1 MKQVN
6 YKINVDTKN
15 AEKNVE
21 SLNKQVDKT
30 AKSSKQAEGSL
41 EGVSSVADKATGG
54 MISGFTGAVK
64 SIKAVNLG
72 FKSMKFAIISTG
84 IGALVVVLGSLAAAF
99 ASSEEGQNKFNKLS
113 TIMGAIVGNLVDKLA
128 DLGELLIKAFEQPQ
142 VAVKKLG
149 DLIKENLQNRLEGLT
164 NLIPTIAKSIKL
176 LFEGEFKA
184 AATVAADSAGQI
196 IWGVESITES
206 LGDAKDAV
214 TEFIDEQIEESNL
227 AAKVADM
234 RAKADKIERKLLV
247 DRSKL
252 ESDIALLRL
261 KARQENE
268 FSAEERKQALLDAQV
283 LEDEL
288 LDRETKALQL
298 RAAAQTQENKFSR
311 SNKENLDKEAE
322 ARAAVNRQV
331 ARRANVART
340 LQRELNTINNQILA
354 ESKALAVEEQK
365 LIEDRIKQEDELFKF
380 LSEAQATAQEKEI
393 MALVAKYDKAFE
405 LAQGNAQAELEL
417 EQAQK
422 DQLAEINEKYRQEQ
436 EKQNLESS
444 KKEAEDKAKLES
456 QKIDGVRNTLTT
468 ISNLAQ
474 LFAGESEEQQKK
486 AFKVQKAVSTAQ
498 ALIDTYQS
506 ATSAFKSL
514 AGIPVVGP
522 ALGAAA
528 AAAAVTAGLLNVK
541 QIQAQQFQ
549 GGSGGSNASTQTP
562 NFSAGI
568 TSQAPD
574 FNVVGQSGFN
584 QVAQALGEQNNTPI
598 QAYVVSGNVT
608 TAQAL
613 ENNIIETATF

>member
-128 DLGELLIKAFEQPQ
+128 DLGELLIKTFEQPQ
-142 VAVKKLG
+142 AAVKKLG

-164 NLIPTIAKSIKL
+164 NLIPTLAKSIKL

-196 IWGVESITES
+196 LWGVESITES

-322 ARAAVNRQV
+322 AQAAVNRQV

-354 ESKALAVEEQK
+354 EAKALSAEEQK
-365 LIEDRIKQEDELFKF
+365 LIEDRIKKEDELFKF

-456 QKIDGVRNTLTT
+456 QKIDGVKNTLTT

-506 ATSAFKSL
+506 ATAAFKSL
-514 AGIPVVGP
+514 AGIAVVGP

-528 AAAAVTAGLLNVK
+528 AAAAVTGGLLNVK

-549 GGSGGSNASTQTP
+549 GSSGGASATPSYSASTG
-562 NFSAGI
+562 S

-584 QVAQALGEQNNTPI
+584 QVATALGQQNNTPI

>member
-128 DLGELLIKAFEQPQ
+128 DLGELLIKTFEQPQ
-142 VAVKKLG
+142 AAVKKLG

-164 NLIPTIAKSIKL
+164 NLIPTLAKSIKL

-196 IWGVESITES
+196 LWGVESITES

-322 ARAAVNRQV
+322 AQAAVNRQV

-354 ESKALAVEEQK
+354 EAKALSAEEQK
-365 LIEDRIKQEDELFKF
+365 LIEDRIKKEDELFKF

-422 DQLAEINEKYRQEQ
+422 DQLAAINEKYRQEQ

-456 QKIDGVRNTLTT
+456 QKIDGVKNTLTT

-506 ATSAFKSL
+506 ATAAFKSL
-514 AGIPVVGP
+514 AGIPAIGP

-549 GGSGGSNASTQTP
+549 GGSSSSAQTP

-584 QVAQALGEQNNTPI
+584 QVATALGQQNNTPI
-598 QAYVVSGNVT
+598 QAYVVSGDVT

-613 ENNIIETATF
+613 ENNIIDTATF

>member
-128 DLGELLIKAFEQPQ
+128 DLGELLIKTFEQPQ
-142 VAVKKLG
+142 AAVKKLG

-164 NLIPTIAKSIKL
+164 NLIPTLAKSIKL
-176 LFEGEFKA
+176 LYEGEFKA

-196 IWGVESITES
+196 LWGVESITES

-322 ARAAVNRQV
+322 AQAAVNRQV

-354 ESKALAVEEQK
+354 EAKALSAEEQK
-365 LIEDRIKQEDELFKF
+365 LIEDRIKKEDELFKF

-422 DQLAEINEKYRQEQ
+422 DQLAAINEKYRQEQ

-456 QKIDGVRNTLTT
+456 QKIDGVKNTLTT

-506 ATSAFKSL
+506 ATAAFKSL
-514 AGIPVVGP
+514 AGIPVVGVG
-522 ALGAAA
+522 LGIAA
-528 AAAAVTAGLLNVK
+528 AAAAVTGGLLNVK

-549 GGSGGSNASTQTP
+549 GSSGGASATPSYSASTG
-562 NFSAGI
+562 S

-584 QVAQALGEQNNTPI
+584 QVATALGQQNNTPI
-598 QAYVVSGNVT
+598 QAYVVSGDVT

-613 ENNIIETATF
+613 ENNIIDTATF

>member
-128 DLGELLIKAFEQPQ
+128 DLGELLIKTFEQPQ
-142 VAVKKLG
+142 AAVKKLG

-196 IWGVESITES
+196 LWGVESITES

-283 LEDEL
+283 LEDKL

-322 ARAAVNRQV
+322 AQAAVNRQV

-354 ESKALAVEEQK
+354 EAKALSAEEQK
-365 LIEDRIKQEDELFKF
+365 LIEDRIKKEEELFKF

-456 QKIDGVRNTLTT
+456 QKIDGVKNTLTT

-506 ATSAFKSL
+506 ATAAFKSL
-514 AGIPVVGP
+514 AGIPVVGVG
-522 ALGAAA
+522 LGIAA
-528 AAAAVTAGLLNVK
+528 AAAAVTGGLLNVK

-549 GGSGGSNASTQTP
+549 GSSGGASATPSYSASTG
-562 NFSAGI
+562 S

-584 QVAQALGEQNNTPI
+584 QVAAALGEQNNTPI

>member
-113 TIMGAIVGNLVDKLA
+113 TIMGAIVGNLVDLLA

-142 VAVKKLG
+142 VAVQKLG

-214 TEFIDEQIEESNL
+214 TEFIDEQIEEGKA
-227 AAKVADM
+227 AAKVAEM

-252 ESDIALLRL
+252 ESEIALLRL

-288 LDRETKALQL
+288 LDRETKALEL
-298 RAAAQTQENKFSR
+298 RAAAQTRENQFSR

-354 ESKALAVEEQK
+354 EAKALAVEEQK
-365 LIEDRIKQEDELFKF
+365 LIEDRIKKEDELFKF

-405 LAQGNAQAELEL
+405 LAQGNAQAEREL

-422 DQLAEINEKYRQEQ
+422 DQLAAINEKYRKEQ
-436 EKQNLESS
+436 EKENIESA
-444 KKEAEDKAKLES
+444 KKEAEAKAKLDS

-468 ISNLAQ
+468 IANLAQ

-506 ATSAFKSL
+506 ATAAFKSL
-514 AGIPVVGP
+514 VGIPVVGP

-549 GGSGGSNASTQTP
+549 GGGGGSAQTP

-568 TSQAPD
+568 TSQAPN

-584 QVAQALGEQNNTPI
+584 QVATALGQQNNTPI
-598 QAYVVSGNVT
+598 QAYVVSGDVT

>member
-128 DLGELLIKAFEQPQ
+128 DLGELLIKTFEQPQ
-142 VAVKKLG
+142 VAVQKLG

-322 ARAAVNRQV
+322 AQAAVNRQV

-354 ESKALAVEEQK
+354 EAKALSAEEQK
-365 LIEDRIKQEDELFKF
+365 LIEDRIKKEDELFKF

-456 QKIDGVRNTLTT
+456 QKIDGVKNTLTT

-506 ATSAFKSL
+506 ATAAFKSL
-514 AGIPVVGP
+514 AGIPVVGVG
-522 ALGAAA
+522 LGIAA
-528 AAAAVTAGLLNVK
+528 AAAAVTGGLLNVK

-549 GGSGGSNASTQTP
+549 GSSGGASATPSYSASTG
-562 NFSAGI
+562 A

-584 QVAQALGEQNNTPI
+584 QVATALGQQNNTPV
-598 QAYVVSGNVT
+598 QAYVVSGDVT

-613 ENNIIETATF
+613 ENNIIDTATF

>member
-1 MKQVN
+1 MKKYVVDIEVNTGKSKKKIDDLGNSLEKTGKKGKQV
-6 YKINVDTKN
+6 
-15 AEKNVE
+15 
-21 SLNKQVDKT
+21 
-30 AKSSKQAEGSL
+30 EGSL

-128 DLGELLIKAFEQPQ
+128 DLGELLIKTFEQPQ
-142 VAVKKLG
+142 AAVKKLG

-164 NLIPTIAKSIKL
+164 NLIPTLAKSIKL

-196 IWGVESITES
+196 LWGVESITES

-322 ARAAVNRQV
+322 AQAAVNRQV

-354 ESKALAVEEQK
+354 EAKALSAEEQK
-365 LIEDRIKQEDELFKF
+365 LIEDRIKKEDELFKF

-422 DQLAEINEKYRQEQ
+422 DQLAAINEKYRQEQ

-456 QKIDGVRNTLTT
+456 QKIDGVKNTLTT

-506 ATSAFKSL
+506 ATAAFKSL
-514 AGIPVVGP
+514 AGIPVVGVG
-522 ALGAAA
+522 LGIAA
-528 AAAAVTAGLLNVK
+528 AAAAVTGGLLNVK

-549 GGSGGSNASTQTP
+549 GSSGGASATPSYSASTG
-562 NFSAGI
+562 S

-584 QVAQALGEQNNTPI
+584 QVATALGQQNNTPI
-598 QAYVVSGNVT
+598 QAYVVSGDVT

-613 ENNIIETATF
+613 ENNIIDTATF

>member
-1 MKQVN
+1 
-6 YKINVDTKN
+6 
-15 AEKNVE
+15 
-21 SLNKQVDKT
+21 
-30 AKSSKQAEGSL
+30 
-41 EGVSSVADKATGG
+41 
-54 MISGFTGAVK
+54 
-64 SIKAVNLG
+64 
-72 FKSMKFAIISTG
+72 
-84 IGALVVVLGSLAAAF
+84 
-99 ASSEEGQNKFNKLS
+99 
-113 TIMGAIVGNLVDKLA
+113 
-128 DLGELLIKAFEQPQ
+128 
-142 VAVKKLG
+142 
-149 DLIKENLQNRLEGLT
+149 
-164 NLIPTIAKSIKL
+164 
-176 LFEGEFKA
+176 
-184 AATVAADSAGQI
+184 
-196 IWGVESITES
+196 
-206 LGDAKDAV
+206 
-214 TEFIDEQIEESNL
+214 
-227 AAKVADM
+227 M

-322 ARAAVNRQV
+322 AQAAVNRQV

-354 ESKALAVEEQK
+354 EAKALSAEEQK
-365 LIEDRIKQEDELFKF
+365 LIEDRIKKEDELFKF

-422 DQLAEINEKYRQEQ
+422 DQLAAINEKYRQEQ

-456 QKIDGVRNTLTT
+456 QKIDGVKNTLTT

-506 ATSAFKSL
+506 ATAAFKSL
-514 AGIPVVGP
+514 AGIPVVGVG
-522 ALGAAA
+522 LGIAA
-528 AAAAVTAGLLNVK
+528 AAAAVTGGLLNVK

-549 GGSGGSNASTQTP
+549 GSSGGASATPSYSASTG
-562 NFSAGI
+562 S

-584 QVAQALGEQNNTPI
+584 QVATALGQQNNTPI
-598 QAYVVSGNVT
+598 QAYVVSGDVT

-613 ENNIIETATF
+613 ENNIIDTATF